1 MATATDSL
9 KILIVDDE
17 PAMRDLLRQ
26 SLEGA
31 GHQIREA
38 DNGKSALSAMEKEP
52 ADLVITD
59 LKMEGMSGN
68 ELMHT
73 LKLAFPDTGIMLLT
87 GHASLDTALEAMR
100 MGALD
105 VLQKPLNLAE
115 LEERIE
121 KFGKERE
128 KTRGHSG
135 EPRKGNTT
143 GKAQQVQKGEQ
154 AMVEVHPVELPEV
167 EPSEVSGESD
177 SIDKILDIPVTATV
191 QLGKTSL
198 PIAELLKLGS
208 GSIVELNK
216 RAGEPVELLV
226 NDRLIALGEVVVVN
240 DTFGVRV
247 TSIVD
252 PKQRVASL
260 G

>member
-1 MATATDSL
+1 MAATATESL
-9 KILIVDDE
+9 SILIVDDE
-17 PAMRDLLRQ
+17 PAMRELLKQ
-26 SLEGA
+26 ALEAA
-31 GHQIREA
+31 GHQVSEA
-38 DNGKSALSAMEKEP
+38 DNGKSALASMEKHA

-73 LKLAFPDTGIMLLT
+73 LKMAFPDTGILLLT

-115 LEERIE
+115 LEERIA
-121 KFGKERE
+121 KFAQERE
-128 KTRGHSG
+128 KKPATPPARKKAQ
-135 EPRKGNTT
+135 PRPQNIRKGD
-143 GKAQQVQKGEQ
+143 ED
-154 AMVEVHPVELPEV
+154 MVEVRAVELPEV
-167 EPSEVSGESD
+167 EPGDDSGESD

-191 QLGKTSL
+191 QLGKTTL
-198 PIAELLKLGS
+198 PISDLLKLGS